1 MRAPAPSLPSPVG
14 LAPTPCRGAAP
25 VRLTH
30 GSMSRGSQSPFLW
43 TNLESASSAPA
54 GSEIPDL
61 QPAPPPPPTLDA
73 EAPAP
78 AAPASS
84 AAQVSARSAL
94 RSRRCRFCLQNR
106 WLRKQGGER
115 DCPVPLP
122 SSPEVEGGGQQVQQ
136 LLREEGAT
144 KCPARGR
151 GIRPSRPHP
160 RKSQRRDPPLYPPL
174 PRSSSVEDQASWS
187 PKIQAPP

>member
-1 MRAPAPSLPSPVG
+1 MQGSSARAPHPRIHESGLPVSLSLDKPGVCVLCSCRERDSRSPACSSSPADPG
-14 LAPTPCRGAAP
+14 CRGSSPRSAGLLSCSGFRALCSALP
-25 VRLTH
+25 AL
-30 GSMSRGSQSPFLW
+30 PFLP
-43 TNLESASSAPA
+43 TKQVAAETGRRERLSC
-54 GSEIPDL
+54 
-61 QPAPPPPPTLDA
+61 PPPQQPG
-73 EAPAP
+73 
-78 AAPASS
+78 S
-84 AAQVSARSAL
+84 
-94 RSRRCRFCLQNR
+94 
-106 WLRKQGGER
+106 G
-115 DCPVPLP
+115 
-122 SSPEVEGGGQQVQQ
+122 GGGQQVQQ